1 MTARQPV
8 AVYNTAQ
15 EISVCRRLAL
25 TLLFFCCLLTSVAE
39 DSVEIFR
46 VSTIIGMREKLECAP
61 EINPG
66 FMLHK

>member
-1 MTARQPV
+1 VFAGDWL
-8 AVYNTAQ
+8 
-15 EISVCRRLAL
+15 SLFF
-25 TLLFFCCLLTSVAE
+25 FFCCLLTSVAE